1 MSKQP
6 HQAQQPAEVTNDAA
20 PPAGRDLLSLLN
32 IIIGQGDRLRAKIA
46 DREQSNVAATIA
58 DAGRALRDLIGAGG
72 DITNAGHHGRSL
84 SSDTTEQPKRQL
96 SILVADDNSTSRIVI
111 AKILE
116 RGGHHV
122 SLANDGNAALVAMR
136 DAEFDVVLMDVDMPD
151 MNGIEAT
158 KLYRFS
164 SIGRPR
170 VPILALTLDQ
180 APEAEMV
187 YRDAGMD
194 GCVTKPVEPK
204 RLLQMVSDL
213 VPAADAAP
221 ALPTGETVVAFTDPV
236 VQERV
241 DDGVID
247 METLGNLERL
257 GGHSFVAELVS
268 QFSHDAAEHLVQLRS
283 AAAEQN
289 AHQFR
294 EIAHALRS
302 SAANV
307 GATTIFEMCLSVRAI
322 TADELSTD
330 GEALVQRVGGEIDR
344 ALGFLKAQV
353 GLHSSPAEGRAEIR
367 VRATG

>member
-122 SLANDGNAALVAMR
+122 
-136 DAEFDVVLMDVDMPD
+136 LMDVDMPD

-204 RLLQMVSDL
+204 RLLRMVSDL